1 MAHFARVNNGVVSE
15 VIVVANAVLLDK
27 DGQEQELIGAAFCND
42 LFGGEWVQTSYNGN
56 LRNKFANNGDLWDG
70 VNFTKPP
77 SPILT
82 GEVV

>member
-27 DGQEQELIGAAFCND
+27 DGQRQELIGAAFCND

-56 LRNKFANNGDLWDG
+56 LRNKFANNGDLWNG
-70 VNFTKPP
+70 QEFYSV
-77 SPILT
+77 PILT